1 MAFIIDTYNKYDKFD
16 KEHSV
21 YTFALNENWYAIKK
35 VEVEWGIPK
44 LGIQVDR
51 DTDMYQYW
59 VYSTYEEALQFVR
72 KMKQIN

>member
-44 LGIQVDR
+44 LGI
-51 DTDMYQYW
+51 
-59 VYSTYEEALQFVR
+59 
-72 KMKQIN
+72 